1 MTRRPIRLERRRA
14 LHHSDLQR
22 CRTSLA
28 RKAHIAQSSLR
39 VLLDQQYLDKHPYG
53 YRCHA
58 NAGAPFPAD
67 A

>member
-1 MTRRPIRLERRRA
+1 MTRRPIRLERGRA

-39 VLLDQQYLDKHPYG
+39 VLLDQQYLAKNPSG

-58 NAGAPFPAD
+58 NTGIRFPESA
-67 A
+67 